1 MEGGRGRNLLPSILP
16 RMSGEVQVIP
26 VYDIYIQ
33 QLNKKKLKR
42 GVIVSDSDSKAYK
55 SYKIKSQNNILYNII
70 SFNDFFEEQI
80 LKL

>member
-1 MEGGRGRNLLPSILP
+1 MKKKRRRRRMKKRRMKKRKKRKGRRKNQRVEGGRGRNLLPSILP

-42 GVIVSDSDSKAYK
+42 GVIVSDSDSEA
-55 SYKIKSQNNILYNII
+55 
-70 SFNDFFEEQI
+70 
-80 LKL
+80 